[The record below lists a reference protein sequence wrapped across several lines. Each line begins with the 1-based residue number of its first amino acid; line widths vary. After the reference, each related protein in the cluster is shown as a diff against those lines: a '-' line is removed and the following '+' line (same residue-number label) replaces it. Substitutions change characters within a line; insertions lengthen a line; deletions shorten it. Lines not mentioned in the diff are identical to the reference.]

1 MSKIRYIGLI
11 LLTAIGIYYF
21 SHKRNELKQLMDL
34 TLPQISAASG
44 FIILYFLIIGRK
56 YKIIFSAFQVKL
68 STKEWFGL
76 PQVIMLF
83 NLIFFK
89 SGTIANAYYLKKHHQ
104 LSYSRFIV
112 GMGSQKLL
120 DIFAASFLGFIFSLS
135 LFIFLKINFYVV
147 LIFCVL
153 LLALIF
159 IFLSPFINN
168 KEYNSRVI
176 KKVIEAIKLWNEF
189 KQNKAII
196 VKVILYEI
204 IAIFIL
210 GMRYYVV
217 FNVLNNP
224 VSIFDC
230 VIISML
236 VSITG
241 YVSIFPG
248 NMGIREI
255 VVGLSAYSLEYSFDY
270 GVIATTLDRI
280 IATIWLGIF
289 GSIFFHSLHM
299 KGYPKQSNIISDHLE
314 LTKS

>member
-1 MSKIRYIGLI
+1 
-11 LLTAIGIYYF
+11 
-21 SHKRNELKQLMDL
+21 
-34 TLPQISAASG
+34 
-44 FIILYFLIIGRK
+44 
-56 YKIIFSAFQVKL
+56 
-68 STKEWFGL
+68 
-76 PQVIMLF
+76 
-83 NLIFFK
+83 
-89 SGTIANAYYLKKHHQ
+89 
-104 LSYSRFIV
+104 
-112 GMGSQKLL
+112 MGSQKLL

-299 KGYPKQSNIISDHLE
+299 KGYPKQSKIISDHLE
-314 LTKS
+314 MTKS